1 MVPVLVG
8 QHWSGLTQEIAQR
21 FNTTLIPITVAQFAD
36 TETFV
41 SIKDPEKFKDKDVL
55 LVYQLF
61 RVKSDA
67 VTRSFQQSSI
77 NDQLLAIFELVDLLK
92 LFGARS
98 ISVVLPYF
106 PYSRQDESVCK
117 KYQGAIFMLGRCFK
131 GLGVKQLAVCDLHAP
146 AVADSYPIKLIHISL
161 ENFWHNVIAEQIIA
175 ANPKYQ
181 YCFVSPDKGGEER
194 VKKMASLFD
203 VSYAVIHKMRI
214 APDTAVSYDIV
225 GDVYGKK
232 TILIDDIVDTAHTA
246 YGACELLLSK
256 GALHV
261 YGCFTHAV
269 LSAGACERILESKFE
284 KVFVTDSIVG
294 GSLDY
299 IKKLQVIAL
308 NGWLA
313 NSIVEWWNRV

>member
-8 QHWSGLTQEIAQR
+8 QPWSGLTQEIAQR
-21 FNTTLIPITVAQFAD
+21 FNTSLIPITVAQFAD

-41 SIKDPEKFKDKDVL
+41 SVKDYEKTKDKDVL
-55 LVYQLF
+55 LIYQLS
-61 RVKSDA
+61 RVKVDA
-67 VTRSFQQSSI
+67 VVRSIQQSSI
-77 NDQLLAIFELVDLLK
+77 NDQLMAVFELVDLLK
-92 LFGARS
+92 LFGTRS

-117 KYQGAIFMLGRCFK
+117 KYQGAVFMLGRCFK
-131 GLGVKQLAVCDLHAP
+131 GLGVAQLAVCDLHAP
-146 AVADSYPIKLIHISL
+146 SVVDSYPMKLMNIPL
-161 ENFWHNVIAEQIIA
+161 EHFWHNVIAEHIIA
-175 ANPKYQ
+175 GNPKYQ
-181 YCFVSPDKGGEER
+181 YCFVSPDKGGEDR
-194 VKKMASLFD
+194 VKKLAALFD
-203 VSYAVIHKMRI
+203 ISYAVIHKMRV

-225 GDVYGKK
+225 GDVYGKQA
-232 TILIDDIVDTAHTA
+232 ILIDDIVDTARTA
-246 YGACELLLSK
+246 HGACELLLSK

-269 LSAGACERILESKFE
+269 LSAGASERLLESKFE

-294 GSLDY
+294 GSLDH
-299 IKKLQVIAL
+299 IKKLHIISL